1 MRDQFVEAT
10 SKCQTGDS
18 RLDEIDCQHMSRVY
32 NANLLAKCSLNLI
45 VQLNSMVM
53 KLLLEIKE
61 DKAQFVLGLLR
72 RLPYVRVKPF
82 TPFQFEVLDSTRNAL
97 EELKLIKEGKLE
109 ARDADEL
116 LNEILCKDDARV

>member
-53 KLLLEIKE
+53 KLLLDVKDE
-61 DKAQFVLGLLR
+61 KAEVVMEMLQ
-72 RLPYVRVKPF
+72 RLPYVKVKELEAIHF
-82 TPFQFEVLDSTRNAL
+82 RILDDAIQIVDDVH
-97 EELKLIKEGKLE
+97 LIEQGKLKT
-109 ARDADEL
+109 RDAKEFLNEL
-116 LNEILCKDDARV
+116 LCQNDAKV